1 MLRASP
7 DNVWIGRSA
16 LHDVVRMHAF
26 RSIAGRDLAVVV
38 GVDYDEA
45 MAPVHAWAFEAKLF
59 AGGISVLIML
69 MAGIL
74 SVNAVQGRNR
84 KAAQDFDRTM
94 LTATHSQL
102 EVARSHADATAAR
115 LEATLQGMSDGVA
128 MMDRQLRLVEWN
140 RQFPDIA
147 GVPREHVAC
156 RPADGGHP
164 ARAGEVRPVR
174 PGRRGSRGGAAP
186 GSAARRR
193 RDRHGRTLASG
204 RPHHRIA
211 APPAARWRLRHAL
224 CRRHAPARRSRTRCA
239 TPTRSPRRRPRRSR
253 ASSPSSATKSARR

>member
-1 MLRASP
+1 MLHAWHMPVAHSLRHPDGSFAGAVVADWRVSAITDLFLATDLGAHPLMELVGTQDGRLRAIAGREAGTPGEDIGASELFAMLRASP

-16 LHDVVRMHAF
+16 LHNVVRMHAF

-102 EVARSHADATAAR
+102 EVARSHADAAAAR

-128 MMDRQLRLVEWN
+128 IMDRAAPPGAME
-140 RQFPDIA
+140 PA
-147 GVPREHVAC
+147 VPGHRRRAARVFCGSAC
-156 RPADGGHP
+156 RW
-164 ARAGEVRPVR
+164 RT
-174 PGRRGSRGGAAP
+174 SC
-186 GSAARRR
+186 ARRR
-193 RDRHGRTLASG
+193 GPASSA
-204 RPHHRIA
+204 RPTSK
-211 APPAARWRLRHAL
+211 PRWRGA
-224 CRRHAPARRSRTRCA
+224 
-239 TPTRSPRRRPRRSR
+239 
-253 ASSPSSATKSARR
+253 